1 MSPEQRFSHDDSQ
14 RACLGSADMLPAIRG
29 ILPRIHRDTGTPT
42 ETGSKFFTPEKPSS
56 NMPDGT
62 GRMHAL
68 PDQQRCAPFRLRML
82 MILLCAFFPLI
93 AFGQTGT
100 DFAKANQE
108 YAQGHFKEAI
118 ADYEALVHQ
127 GQRNANLFYDLG
139 NAYFRTGDFGRAIL
153 NYERALALD
162 RYHPE
167 ATANLQIARDES
179 RALDLQPNRLE
190 RYLRLASINQ
200 YSFIAAAALWLGI
213 FGLVALIFARRRSA
227 ALPFLSIGCLL
238 ICVLA
243 VWAIYTLEHGSE
255 GRALAIVTGRDVQA
269 RLATADTA
277 NSVLALPP
285 GSEIKIL
292 STRGDWMYAALPNDL
307 RGWIQSKNAEPVRL

>member
-1 MSPEQRFSHDDSQ
+1 MTRN
-14 RACLGSADMLPAIRG
+14 RAPVIFFCLSLAIASAAFAQPDPQ
-29 ILPRIHRDTGTPT
+29 
-42 ETGSKFFTPEKPSS
+42 FT
-56 NMPDGT
+56 
-62 GRMHAL
+62 
-68 PDQQRCAPFRLRML
+68 
-82 MILLCAFFPLI
+82 
-93 AFGQTGT
+93 
-100 DFAKANQE
+100 KANQD
-108 YAQGHFKEAI
+108 YAQGHFKDAV
-118 ADYEALVHQ
+118 ADYEALAHQ

-139 NAYFRTGDFGRAIL
+139 NAYFRTGDFGHAIL

-162 RYHPE
+162 RHHPE

-179 RALDLQPNRLE
+179 RALELQPNRLE
-190 RYLRLASINQ
+190 SYLQLATINQ
-200 YSFIAAAALWLGI
+200 YSFVAAAALWLGI
-213 FGLVALIFARRRSA
+213 FGLVVLIFARRRSA

-238 ICVLA
+238 VCAVA
-243 VWAIYTLEHGSE
+243 VWAIYTLEHGSR

-307 RGWIQSKNAEPVRL
+307 RGWIQAKNAEPVRL